1 MIMTAYKGKLCTKLK
16 TYYDKYRKELMDD
29 SLKKQEQDIDPF
41 VREKTLNEQLELITK
56 MAQDLDKE
64 HRKLKNQEQ
73 RLKIQ
78 YSSQE
83 KDHELLIKQII
94 YFKKQ
99 QKSMKEDLLRTKEE
113 IEKNKKEEEQQDRI
127 LASKLDKKQPDSSQP
142 NKLQSGKRS

>member
-1 MIMTAYKGKLCTKLK
+1 MIMTAYKGKLCAKLK

-94 YFKKQ
+94 YLKK
-99 QKSMKEDLLRTKEE
+99 
-113 IEKNKKEEEQQDRI
+113 
-127 LASKLDKKQPDSSQP
+127 
-142 NKLQSGKRS
+142 

>member
-1 MIMTAYKGKLCTKLK
+1 
-16 TYYDKYRKELMDD
+16 
-29 SLKKQEQDIDPF
+29 
-41 VREKTLNEQLELITK
+41 

-94 YFKKQ
+94 YFKK
-99 QKSMKEDLLRTKEE
+99 
-113 IEKNKKEEEQQDRI
+113 
-127 LASKLDKKQPDSSQP
+127 
-142 NKLQSGKRS
+142 